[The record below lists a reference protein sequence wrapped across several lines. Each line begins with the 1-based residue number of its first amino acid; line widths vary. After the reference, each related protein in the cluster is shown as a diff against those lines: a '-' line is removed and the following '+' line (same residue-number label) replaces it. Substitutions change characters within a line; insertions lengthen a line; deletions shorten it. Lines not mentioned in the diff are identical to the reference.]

1 MPNIAEVS
9 LVYKAS
15 QSVETLPNI
24 TSPQEA
30 AEYLRSIWDDDKL
43 ELQEEFVVV
52 LLDFSKHVLGWS
64 IVSSGG
70 QTATI
75 VEPSAVFQLALL
87 VKADSIL
94 CCQLPPERKFKGEQC
109 GYFSDDPSNERRK
122 VTGLTLD
129 DHITLT
135 RGGYLSLR
143 KEGLF

>member
-15 QSVETLPNI
+15 QSVETLPTI

-30 AEYLRSIWDDDKL
+30 AEYLRSIWDDDKLAQAL

-94 CCQLPPERKFKGEQC
+94 CCQLPPERKFKGE
-109 GYFSDDPSNERRK
+109 
-122 VTGLTLD
+122 
-129 DHITLT
+129 
-135 RGGYLSLR
+135 
-143 KEGLF
+143 